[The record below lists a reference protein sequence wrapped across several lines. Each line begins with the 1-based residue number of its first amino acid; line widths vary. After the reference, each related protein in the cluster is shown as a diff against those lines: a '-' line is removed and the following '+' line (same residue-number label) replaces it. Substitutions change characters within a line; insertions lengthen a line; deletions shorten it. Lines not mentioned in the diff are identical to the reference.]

1 MIVITKKALCLILVG
16 LSTLAVASL
25 CSILRL
31 EMHQAILAFLVT
43 WVGVIA
49 LVESAD
55 FNNHDLPHDHGQH

>member
-1 MIVITKKALCLILVG
+1 MIVISKKALCLILVG

-25 CSILRL
+25 CNILQL

-43 WVGVIA
+43 WVGVIT

-55 FNNHDLPHDHGQH
+55 FNNHGQPHDHS